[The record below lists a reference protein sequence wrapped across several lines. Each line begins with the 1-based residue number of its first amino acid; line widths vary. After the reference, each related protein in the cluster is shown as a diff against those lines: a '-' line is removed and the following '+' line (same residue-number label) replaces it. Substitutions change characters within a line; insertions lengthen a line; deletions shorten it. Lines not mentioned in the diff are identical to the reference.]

1 MDYIDKLRVFRSVV
15 EMRSFTRA
23 ADMHGLARP
32 VVSRAVADLEA
43 RFGSRLLH
51 RTTRQ
56 VSLTETAER
65 IYERC
70 AAVLDELDSLEA
82 EAQSPTRG
90 RRPAAARRA
99 HDGHAEPAGAADR
112 RLQVAHPKVR
122 LDVTLTERPI
132 DLVGEG
138 YDIGI
143 VVPYMLTNEST
154 VVRLIERIPLVI
166 VATPAY
172 LRAHSRPVTPADLAD
187 HPFVPMSPS
196 LRRPA
201 LSFRVDGN
209 TLTVPFRFD
218 ISSNSPVFNREMV
231 MHDFGIG
238 VVPKTLVEA
247 SLRRARSCSCW
258 PTPIS
263 SMRPSRSSSP
273 TRTARCC
280 PRRSRRSSTTRP
292 PIATAKAG
300 SFRRQPDADWYSRDN
315 NLIVP
320 RRSLRAALPPN
331 MCTCTR

>member
-1 MDYIDKLRVFRSVV
+1 MHNVNVHSAVSWWVGRVREAPQRRLEETDMDYIDKLRIFRSVV

-82 EAQSPTRG
+82 QAQSHTR
-90 RRPAAARRA
+90 
-99 HDGHAEPAGAADR
+99 EPEGLL
-112 RLQVAHPKVR
+112 RLVAHTTAALNRLVPLIAGFKAAHPQVR
-122 LDVTLTERPI
+122 LDVTLTERPV

-143 VVPYMLTNEST
+143 VVPYMLTSETT
-154 VVRLIERIPLVI
+154 VVRLIERIPVVI

-172 LRAHSRPVTPADLAD
+172 LRAHPRPDTPAALAG
-187 HPFVPMSPS
+187 HAFVPMSPS

-201 LSFRVDGN
+201 LSFRVDDD
-209 TLTVPFRFD
+209 TLTVPLDFD

-247 SLRRARSCSCW
+247 ELASGALV
-258 PTPIS
+258 
-263 SMRPSRSSSP
+263 
-273 TRTARCC
+273 
-280 PRRSRRSSTTRP
+280 
-292 PIATAKAG
+292 
-300 SFRRQPDADWYSRDN
+300 QLLEDADLVDAFVDIKLAYANRALLPAKVKAFIDYTAAYSGRESG
-315 NLIVP
+315 IVP
-320 RRSLRAALPPN
+320 AAA
-331 MCTCTR
+331 

>member
-1 MDYIDKLRVFRSVV
+1 MPLI
-15 EMRSFTRA
+15 
-23 ADMHGLARP
+23 
-32 VVSRAVADLEA
+32 
-43 RFGSRLLH
+43 
-51 RTTRQ
+51 
-56 VSLTETAER
+56 
-65 IYERC
+65 
-70 AAVLDELDSLEA
+70 
-82 EAQSPTRG
+82 
-90 RRPAAARRA
+90 
-99 HDGHAEPAGAADR
+99 AGFK
-112 RLQVAHPKVR
+112 VAHPKVR

-247 SLRRARSCSCW
+247 QLASGALVQLLA
-258 PTPIS
+258 
-263 SMRPSRSSSP
+263 
-273 TRTARCC
+273 
-280 PRRSRRSSTTRP
+280 
-292 PIATAKAG
+292 
-300 SFRRQPDADWYSRDN
+300 DADLVDASVEIKLAYANRALLPAKVKTFIDYTAAYCDREGW
-315 NLIVP
+315 IVP
-320 RRSLRAALPPN
+320 AAA
-331 MCTCTR
+331 